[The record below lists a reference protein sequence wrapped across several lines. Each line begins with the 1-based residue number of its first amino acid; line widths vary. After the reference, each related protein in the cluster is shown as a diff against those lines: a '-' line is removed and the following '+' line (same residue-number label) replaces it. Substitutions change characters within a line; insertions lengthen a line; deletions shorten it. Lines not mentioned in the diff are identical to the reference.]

1 MNAAGH
7 DSGAGPPSGRGSYT
21 AAVTPQSASVPDK
34 PSYAWLALV
43 TLLWL
48 AVCAW
53 PLATGLRAT
62 NDDLKF
68 VRVAQDH
75 ASLFDAVVHA
85 WRTSP
90 GFRPVEIA
98 LGRLSD
104 PITLESWATV
114 PVQALGL
121 AALLWALWP
130 LCRLAVPGWRAAWGV
145 ASIVVLMS
153 PATTCSLWQ
162 MDTASQTWT
171 AALGAWSIVL
181 AWGAWRRASEPG
193 AERASVGTA
202 VLLGAVFA
210 VGCSIK
216 ETFYGWSF
224 GLGGVIAAMVAW
236 QLVRHR
242 AAALR
247 LSLQLLPVVALPL
260 AHIAL
265 RATTG
270 SLGGHLGQ
278 DETSRYQVELGSN
291 LVVNVALS
299 IGGVFGAGPFHLV
312 MNDDAHPLL
321 RLLPFAAMVSAVF
334 AVLGVAVL
342 AMVGKRLPACI
353 APGALAFAVIASAGS
368 MVPTL
373 LMGSVSEL
381 YGLGANIGAALLI
394 AAAFAALWCNQAPDE
409 RLMAR
414 GLAVLTGLVFAAV
427 GVYGVASRA
436 EHFRIVWQATDEV
449 NRRILAFR
457 EGLAPSPAD
466 SKEFAGIVHFATSCV
481 PPKPY
486 GQYVISP
493 LQATNVDVSFA
504 WLNRKDPERDLAFS
518 LGEPA
523 GAIEA
528 RELVVDCSTL
538 PRHGGW

>member
-1 MNAAGH
+1 MTRKG
-7 DSGAGPPSGRGSYT
+7 GSYT
-21 AAVTPQSASVPDK
+21 ARVTESHAPDQDK
-34 PSYAWLALV
+34 PPYAWLALV
-43 TLLWL
+43 GLMWL
-48 AVCAW
+48 AVCLW
-53 PLATGLRAT
+53 PVVAGFRAT

-68 VRVAQDH
+68 VRVAEDH
-75 ASLFDAVVHA
+75 ASVPEAVAHA

-90 GFRPVEIA
+90 GFRPLEIA
-98 LGRLSD
+98 LGRSSD
-104 PITLESWATV
+104 PMTLESWVSV
-114 PVQALGL
+114 PVQAVGL
-121 AALLWALWP
+121 AVLLWALWP

-145 ASIVVLMS
+145 ASVVVLMS
-153 PATTCSLWQ
+153 PATTVSLWQ

-171 AALGAWSIVL
+171 AALGAWAVVL
-181 AWGAWRRASEPG
+181 AWSAWRRASQPG

-202 VLLGAVFA
+202 VLLGVVFA

-224 GLGGVIAAMVAW
+224 GLGSVIAAMVAW
-236 QLVRHR
+236 QLVRNR
-242 AAALR
+242 AAAAR
-247 LSLQLLPVVALPL
+247 MALQLLPVVALPV

-265 RATTG
+265 RASTG
-270 SLGGHLGQ
+270 ALGGHLGE
-278 DETSRYQVELGSN
+278 DEASRYQVELGSN

-342 AMVGKRLPACI
+342 AMVGKRRPACM

-381 YGLGANIGAALLI
+381 YGLGANVGAALLI
-394 AAAFAALWCNQAPDE
+394 AAAFGALWCNDAPDE

-414 GLAVLTGLVFAAV
+414 GLAVLTGLLFAVV

-504 WLNRKDPERDLAFS
+504 WLNRKAPERDLAFS

-523 GAIEA
+523 GAVEA
-528 RELVVDCSTL
+528 RELVVDCSGL